1 MDDPQGNGAL
11 GGTVA
16 ERMRRRFGDGAL
28 SWAEALPAR
37 LDRLAAAW
45 GLTLGRAFPGGGSG
59 VALRVER
66 AEGPAVLRVSPDPAF
81 AAAQLTALRVFAPT
95 GRVPG
100 VHAVDLDEGA
110 LLLELVEGGAG
121 WPEPD
126 AFGALL
132 RDLHSADPGPVRDW
146 PDLAAWTEE
155 FLPRFTPT
163 GPVTAAH
170 LALARSRVGA
180 LLADPGPA
188 PVLLHGDLHAT
199 NVVGRRRV
207 IDPRPCVGDPEF
219 DAVDFVLAGPDVPAR
234 LDALA
239 AALPSLDAGRLGA
252 WCRALAPVVAVAKA
266 RTGHDVGALL
276 EHAEV

>member
-1 MDDPQGNGAL
+1 MDDPQGNGA

-45 GLTLGRAFPGGGSG
+45 GLTLGPAFPGGGSG

-66 AEGPAVLRVSPDPAF
+66 AEGPAVLKVSPDPAF
-81 AAAQLTALRVFAPT
+81 AAAQLSALRVFAPT

-110 LLLELVEGGAG
+110 MLLELVEGGTG
-121 WPEPD
+121 WPEPA
-126 AFGALL
+126 AFAALL
-132 RDLHSADPGPVRDW
+132 RDLHAADPGPVHDW
-146 PDLAAWTEE
+146 PGLAAWTGE

-170 LALARSRVGA
+170 LALARSRIDA

-199 NVVGRRRV
+199 NVVGRGRV
-207 IDPRPCVGDPEF
+207 VDPRPCVGDPEF

-234 LDALA
+234 LEALV
-239 AALPSLDAGRLGA
+239 AALPSLDPGRLAA
-252 WCRALAPVVAVAKA
+252 WCRALAPVVAVTQA
-266 RTGHDVGALL
+266 RAGQDVGPLL
-276 EHAEV
+276 AHAGV